1 MAAQLPTDP
10 SQPVVAPTE
19 GRAEPTDATPPAP
32 PLEGLRVLELA
43 DGIAGPYAGRLLAML
58 GATVVKVEPAG
69 GDPARRKQVDDEP
82 LGPGRISP
90 LYLHLNAGK
99 ANVAQAHAPPL
110 DWADVVI
117 HNRVQQQ
124 LAGGPLDPQH
134 LRDTDGPLLV
144 TVTAWGFEAAEP
156 GCIEDELL
164 VQAASGCIASTGN
177 VGAEPLRLAGW
188 QAQYQAGATAAVG
201 ALAALR
207 MPGVKHLDVPWIAAI
222 QVGMELEFA
231 DRLMAGQPRPPAGPF
246 PPAGFPG
253 GALPCQDGFVC
264 PGSYRDVDWEMQS
277 IFYDMPELY
286 TDERFSSRA
295 ARAQR
300 VEELWSIIQPW
311 YASKTKREIFQYC
324 LDSPWTVG
332 IVLTGQDALA
342 DPHLAARATLGPI
355 TSDEDPVRAPVRP
368 FRMPGLPV
376 ADQHVR
382 ATGASPAPLPTA
394 TTTATTTATAAALRP
409 INRAPLAG
417 LRMLEFT
424 VAWAGPFVG
433 NFLGSLGMDVIR
445 LEAVRP
451 FEGYR
456 LMRLHGD
463 SDPPRVAALES
474 GQDWLESSN
483 IFCAV
488 NRNKRG
494 LTLDLSTEEGCQ
506 VFKDLAAQ
514 VDVVVCNFTERVMP
528 GLGLDYETLA
538 ALNKDLVVVR
548 MPAFGTTG
556 PYSHCAGY
564 ALVVEAM
571 GGFAARWGYPEE
583 GARVSDTYWPDSVA
597 GTHAA
602 LAVMTA
608 LERRDRTGQG
618 CEVDFSHMDAMWC
631 QLGEGL
637 VVADQR
643 GRDIGR
649 MGNAEPGVADSGIV
663 AHPDGEGWQARVGER
678 TQRVLNPLQ
687 ASQDPALAYRFET
700 VSRDIIGD
708 MVELRAPVLIHGQP
722 TTTRRPAPLFD
733 QHTDEVL
740 TEVAGYDA
748 PRIAGLRERR
758 VVGGELPEPRR
769 PKR

>member
-1 MAAQLPTDP
+1 M
-10 SQPVVAPTE
+10 S
-19 GRAEPTDATPPAP
+19 AEPTPAAPPEPHLAP
-32 PLEGLRVLELA
+32 PLAGLRVLELA

-58 GATVVKVEPAG
+58 GATVVKVEPPG
-69 GDPARRKQVDDEP
+69 GDPARTKQVDDEP
-82 LGPGRISP
+82 LPQGQPSP

-99 ANVAQAHAPPL
+99 HNVTTAAAPPL
-110 DWADVVI
+110 SWADVII
-117 HNRVQQQ
+117 HNRVRRQ
-124 LAGGPLDPQH
+124 LAGTELDPQR
-134 LRDTDGPLLV
+134 LAAAGSAGEGGPVLV
-144 TVTAWGFEAAEP
+144 TVTAWGFDADEP
-156 GCIEDELL
+156 GTIEDELL

-177 VGAEPLRLAGW
+177 VGAEPLRLPGW

-201 ALAALR
+201 ALALLR
-207 MPGVKHLDVPWIAAI
+207 MPNARHLDVPWIAAV

-231 DRLMAGQPRPPAGPF
+231 DRLMAGQARPPAGPF
-246 PPAGFPG
+246 PPAAFPG
-253 GALPCQDGFVC
+253 GALPCADGFVC

-277 IFYDMPELY
+277 IFYEMPELY
-286 TDERFSSRA
+286 TDERFNSRA
-295 ARAQR
+295 ARSQR
-300 VEELWSIIQPW
+300 VDELWQLIRPW

-332 IVLTGQDALA
+332 IVLTGTDALA
-342 DPHLAARATLGPI
+342 DPHLEARHSLGSI
-355 TSDEDPVRAPVRP
+355 TADEAPPVTAPTRP

-382 ATGASPAPLPTA
+382 ATGTSPSPDGAATRSGGGPDPVRRRPLE
-394 TTTATTTATAAALRP
+394 
-409 INRAPLAG
+409 G

-433 NFLGSLGMDVIR
+433 NFLGALGMDVIR

-456 LMRLHGD
+456 LMRLHPD
-463 SDPPRVAALES
+463 SDPPRVASLES
-474 GQDWLESSN
+474 TRDWLESSN
-483 IFCAV
+483 LFCAV

-494 LTLDLSTEEGCQ
+494 LTLDLSTDAGVE
-506 VFKDLAAQ
+506 VFKDLAAN

-528 GLGLDYETLA
+528 NLGLDYDTLRA
-538 ALNKDLVVVR
+538 INPNLVVVR
-548 MPAFGTTG
+548 MPAFGTSG

-571 GGFAARWGYPEE
+571 GGFAARWGYPDE
-583 GARVSDTYWPDSVA
+583 GARVSDSYWPDAVA

-618 CEVDFSHMDAMWC
+618 CEIDFSHMDAMWC

-637 VVADQR
+637 VVAGQR

-649 MGNAEPGVADSGIV
+649 MGNAEPGVAGSGIV
-663 AHPDGEGWQARVGER
+663 AAPAGSGWVAQVGDR
-678 TQRVLNPLQ
+678 HQPVRNPLQ
-687 ASQDPALAYRFET
+687 AATEPSLAYRFET

-708 MVELRAPVLIHGQP
+708 VVELRAPVVVDGQP

-733 QHTDEVL
+733 QHTDEIL
-740 TEVAGYDA
+740 AEVAGYDA
-748 PRIAGLRERR
+748 ERIASLREAN
-758 VVGGELPEPRR
+758 VAGGVLPEPRR
-769 PKR
+769 PRPRS